1 MVIHFLIKYSFKKW
15 RSQAKNKKSDFLCK
29 IDVDSNLKNDYNV
42 GKLRGKTGVIL

>member
-1 MVIHFLIKYSFKKW
+1 MVIHFLTKNSLKK
-15 RSQAKNKKSDFLCK
+15 RRRQAKNKKSDFLFK